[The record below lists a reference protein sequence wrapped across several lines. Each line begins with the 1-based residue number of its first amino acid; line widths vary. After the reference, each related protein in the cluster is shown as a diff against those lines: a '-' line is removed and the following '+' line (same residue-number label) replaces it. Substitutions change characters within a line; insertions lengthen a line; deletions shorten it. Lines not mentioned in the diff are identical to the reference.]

1 MSNDAQLEV
10 YRALRTSQ
18 DKYAYFLLAAAGASI
33 AFAITQTRGHHISWF
48 QIPLGLAVLCWGFS
62 FFFGCRNIAYVNST
76 LYANSELIRVQNG
89 EHPEVG
95 RNSQMQEAACAGI
108 RAAIESKSSVAN
120 SLSKFQFYFLIA
132 GAVLYICWHV
142 LEMCRQ

>member
-1 MSNDAQLEV
+1 MSNEAQFEV

-48 QIPLGLAVLCWGFS
+48 QVPLGLAVLCWGLS

-76 LYANSELIRVQNG
+76 LYANAELIRVQNG
-89 EHPEVG
+89 EHPEIG
-95 RNSQMQEAACAGI
+95 RDPQRQKAACIGI
-108 RAAIESKSSVAN
+108 RTAIESKSNVAN
-120 SLSKFQFYFLIA
+120 SLSKRQFYFLIA
-132 GAVLYICWHV
+132 GAVFYISWHV
-142 LEMCRQ
+142 AEMCLQ

>member
-1 MSNDAQLEV
+1 MANDAQLEV

-33 AFAITQTRGHHISWF
+33 AFAVTQTRGHHISWF
-48 QIPLGLAVLCWGFS
+48 QVPLGLAVLCWGLS

-76 LYANSELIRVQNG
+76 LYANAELIRVQNG
-89 EHPEVG
+89 EHPGVG
-95 RNSQMQEAACAGI
+95 RDPQMQEAACAGI
-108 RAAIESKSSVAN
+108 RAAIESNSNIAN
-120 SLSKFQFYFLIA
+120 SLSKRQFYFLIA

-142 LEMCRQ
+142 TEMCL